1 MTINVFPPQ
10 GSRSHA
16 LLVALQQAPATF
28 YQACERAGFDI
39 EDSRLEE
46 ALRHIFDHMIGG
58 NVRLVGI
65 TYHLTAD
72 ARAALGEPKPAPF
85 IGQLAGPAF
94 RGTPH
99 PTTVY
104 ITRRPDGARA

>member
-1 MTINVFPPQ
+1 MTITVFPPK

-16 LLVALQQAPATF
+16 LLVALQKGPATF

-65 TYHLTAD
+65 TYQLTAE
-72 ARAALGEPKPAPF
+72 ARLSLGEPQPVPYC
-85 IGQLAGPAF
+85 GQVAGPAF
-94 RGTPH
+94 RGIHDPRAVH
-99 PTTVY
+99 
-104 ITRRPDGARA
+104 ITRRPEGARA

>member
-1 MTINVFPPQ
+1 MTITVFPPK

-16 LLVALQQAPATF
+16 LLVALQQGPATF

-65 TYHLTAD
+65 TYHLTAE
-72 ARAALGEPKPAPF
+72 ARTALGELQPTPYC
-85 IGQLAGPAF
+85 GQLAGPAY
-94 RGTPH
+94 RGIPH

-104 ITRRPDGARA
+104 ITRRPEGARA